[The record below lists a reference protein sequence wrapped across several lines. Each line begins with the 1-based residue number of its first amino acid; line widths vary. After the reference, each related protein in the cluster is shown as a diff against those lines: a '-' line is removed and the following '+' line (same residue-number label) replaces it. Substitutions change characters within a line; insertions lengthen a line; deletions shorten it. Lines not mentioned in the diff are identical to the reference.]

1 MNKEEIISQRGEIIN
16 KFINIEWII
25 NAIISQWYMS
35 KVEKEFVLEVL
46 YDEYFS
52 FALKRRIIEKIFS
65 KRAPSKL
72 RPKLRSMLNSLNRL
86 NSIRNYFA
94 HCTESMTLSNIDGE
108 YIPDPKNHDR
118 HLDFQA
124 LYDEFMAKEKE
135 VNKYFYDLFS
145 SIGGKSII
153 DKVKKERDELKAK
166 QKKIREV
173 LENP

>member
-1 MNKEEIISQRGEIIN
+1 MRNNDKNEIIEQRGEIIN

-46 YDEYFS
+46 YDEYFG
-52 FALKRRIIEKIFS
+52 FALKRRIIGKIFAE
-65 KRAPSKL
+65 RCNSKL
-72 RPKLRSMLNSLNRL
+72 KPRLKSMLDSLNRL

-118 HLDFQA
+118 PLNFQA
-124 LYDEFMAKEKE
+124 LYDEFIKKEKD
-135 VNKYFYDLFS
+135 VNKYFYDLFI
-145 SIGGKSII
+145 SIGGKATI
-153 DKVKKERDELKAK
+153 DKKKGGKM
-166 QKKIREV
+166 IGT
-173 LENP
+173 N